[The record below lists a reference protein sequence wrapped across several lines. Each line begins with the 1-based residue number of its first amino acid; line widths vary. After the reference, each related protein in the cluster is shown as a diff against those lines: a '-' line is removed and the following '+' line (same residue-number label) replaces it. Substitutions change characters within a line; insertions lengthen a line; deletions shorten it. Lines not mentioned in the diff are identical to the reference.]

1 MSALRKPE
9 GLQIGRSGQIVR
21 NLDHR
26 MAKPRTTLWDLE
38 PHTLAKH
45 RILRKY
51 LDGWLPIMSSL
62 VARWALNG
70 RGRLVLIDGFCGP
83 GRYTGG
89 EDGSPII
96 MLKTFLEHAR
106 RDQIKAELVYIFI
119 DEDADRIAHLDDEIA
134 ALKAAE
140 PGGQFSDQLKVQTV
154 VGRYEDLFT
163 EALDGMEQEG
173 QRPAPTFAF
182 VDPFGYKDASMGLT
196 GRLLDFQR
204 CEALI
209 YMPMPFVARFIGMP
223 EQESVMN
230 NLFGCEG
237 WKAAIPLQGAERR
250 QVLHDVFHDQLVS
263 EENDRMV
270 RSFDIPS
277 AKGTGYTLFFT
288 TGHEKGLEVM
298 KDAMWSVD
306 PIEGR
311 RFRDTT
317 RSDQLVVFEDE
328 VDTAPLVAQLRER
341 FGSSEFTIEE
351 ATSFT
356 LRDTAFKKGHL
367 KQKTLA
373 HAERAGKLEVVTP
386 RSRKCTYPDGARMK
400 FVA

>member
-1 MSALRKPE
+1 
-9 GLQIGRSGQIVR
+9 
-21 NLDHR
+21 
-26 MAKPRTTLWDLE
+26 MAKPKTILWDLE

-51 LDGWLPIMSSL
+51 LDGWVPIMSSL

-70 RGRLVLIDGFCGP
+70 RGRLALIDGFCGP
-83 GRYTGG
+83 GRYNGG

-134 ALKAAE
+134 ALEAAE
-140 PGGQFSDQLKVQTV
+140 PDGQFPDQLKVQTV

-163 EALDGMEQEG
+163 EALDGMEEKG
-173 QRPAPTFAF
+173 QRPAPSFAF
-182 VDPFGYKDASMGLT
+182 IDPFGYKDASMGLT

-250 QVLHDVFHDQLVS
+250 QVLHDVFRDQLVS

-317 RSDQLVVFEDE
+317 RSDQLVVFEEE
-328 VDTAPLVAQLRER
+328 VDTGPLVAQLRER
-341 FGSSEFTIEE
+341 FGSTEFTIEE

-373 HAERAGKLEVVTP
+373 PAERAGKLEVVTP